1 MAAQPVL
8 QDKAK
13 LFRVM
18 TQVAQ
23 VPVLPHVVY
32 KVLEISSST
41 DTPALAIER
50 AIVVDPG
57 FSSKVL
63 SLANSAF
70 YGLPRKVTSIHE
82 AVLFLGFKAL
92 RQLAMTVGVFDLFV
106 GKNDRESLRRR
117 AWWRHSVDTAVCCRW
132 LARDSR
138 KLPED
143 DAYTAGLL
151 HYIGKTL
158 LDRFGDGDYER
169 VDVLIANGIPDVKAE
184 IAVFGCDHISVAMS
198 AGRTW
203 GFPEAL
209 IAGMNYVTPAQPDD
223 EFRQRRAAVALG
235 QRIAQ
240 VAVGEAKGP
249 YESLLPYWALETL
262 GYTQEHAEPLILKGT
277 SEIAAA
283 AKLQL

>member
-82 AVLFLGFKAL
+82 AVL
-92 RQLAMTVGVFDLFV
+92 
-106 GKNDRESLRRR
+106 
-117 AWWRHSVDTAVCCRW
+117 
-132 LARDSR
+132 
-138 KLPED
+138 
-143 DAYTAGLL
+143 
-151 HYIGKTL
+151 
-158 LDRFGDGDYER
+158 
-169 VDVLIANGIPDVKAE
+169 
-184 IAVFGCDHISVAMS
+184 
-198 AGRTW
+198 
-203 GFPEAL
+203 
-209 IAGMNYVTPAQPDD
+209 
-223 EFRQRRAAVALG
+223 
-235 QRIAQ
+235 
-240 VAVGEAKGP
+240 
-249 YESLLPYWALETL
+249 
-262 GYTQEHAEPLILKGT
+262 
-277 SEIAAA
+277 
-283 AKLQL
+283 